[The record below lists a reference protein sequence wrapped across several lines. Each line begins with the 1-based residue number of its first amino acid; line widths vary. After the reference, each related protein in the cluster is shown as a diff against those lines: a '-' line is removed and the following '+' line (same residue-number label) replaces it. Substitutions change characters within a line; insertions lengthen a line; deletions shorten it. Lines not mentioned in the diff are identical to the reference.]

1 MQYFLYVSVKT
12 ESTPASLSFE
22 GQVTKHTT
30 VKWSILQ
37 TGLVPYQGVT
47 IQQWHHLK

>member
-1 MQYFLYVSVKT
+1 MQHYLYLSVKT
-12 ESTPASLSFE
+12 ESTPASIK
-22 GQVTKHTT
+22 GQATKHTI

-47 IQQWHHLK
+47 IQQWHHLR